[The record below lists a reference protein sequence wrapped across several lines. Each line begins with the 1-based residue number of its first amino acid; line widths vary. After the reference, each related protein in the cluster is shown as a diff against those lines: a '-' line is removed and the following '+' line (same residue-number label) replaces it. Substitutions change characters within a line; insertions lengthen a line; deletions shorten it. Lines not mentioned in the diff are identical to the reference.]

1 MPRSLNGFHRAVP
14 ERRASVS
21 SGATQIR
28 SADGRTIVELADDEL
43 RQLGLPPGTILTVER
58 GHRPSNGDLVWVE
71 LVRFGST
78 QRLIRR
84 YTLESGWVTLTMA
97 DESVPAIMRRHGELL
112 ILGVVDVERDA
123 GTPADS
129 SAG

>member
-1 MPRSLNGFHRAVP
+1 MPRNLNGFHPAVP
-14 ERRASVS
+14 ERRAPVSPGASQVRSV
-21 SGATQIR
+21 G
-28 SADGRTIVELADDEL
+28 GRTVVGLADDEL

-58 GHRPSNGDLVWVE
+58 GRRPRNGDLVWVE

-84 YTLESGWVTLTMA
+84 YTLDSGWVTLTVA

-112 ILGVVDVERDA
+112 ILGVVDVEA
-123 GTPADS
+123 PSGPAAS
-129 SAG
+129 